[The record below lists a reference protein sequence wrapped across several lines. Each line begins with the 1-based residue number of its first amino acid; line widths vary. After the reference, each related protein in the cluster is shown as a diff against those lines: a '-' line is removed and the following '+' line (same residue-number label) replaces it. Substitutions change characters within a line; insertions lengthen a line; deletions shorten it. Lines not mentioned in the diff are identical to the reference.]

1 MNGFSFPLVAGIGLA
16 GFVGAVLR
24 YLLSGWVYTALGSK
38 LPYGTLVVNVLGS
51 LLIGLF
57 YVVFVEK
64 GLFSEEARLIIT
76 VGFLGALT
84 TFSTFSLE
92 TYMLANEGLGL
103 ASIIN
108 VAANILF
115 CLGAVLIG
123 LFLGRQIV

>member
-1 MNGFSFPLVAGIGLA
+1 MVGTSFSLVLGIGLA

-24 YLLSGWVYTALGSK
+24 YFLSGWVYVALGSK
-38 LPYGTLVVNVLGS
+38 LPYGTLAVNVLGC
-51 LLIGLF
+51 LFVGLS

-92 TYMLANEGLGL
+92 TYLLANEGYGL
-103 ASIIN
+103 ASVVN
-108 VAANILF
+108 VVVSIFLCLAAVV
-115 CLGAVLIG
+115 LGI
-123 LFLGRQIV
+123 FFGRQV